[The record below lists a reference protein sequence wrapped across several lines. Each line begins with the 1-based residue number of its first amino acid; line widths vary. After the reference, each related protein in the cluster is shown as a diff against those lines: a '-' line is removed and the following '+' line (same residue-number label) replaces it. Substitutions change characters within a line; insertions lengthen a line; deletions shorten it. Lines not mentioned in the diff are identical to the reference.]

1 MGGLLPTQAILVAC
15 EGIFAYHDTE
25 DLLAF
30 SVQIYYIILKIKRAL
45 PQDCIP
51 MFSYPL
57 MQLKPVNSI
66 LHA

>member
-30 SVQIYYIILKIKRAL
+30 SVQIYSIILKIKKGL
-45 PQDCIP
+45 CPKTVFHIHSC
-51 MFSYPL
+51 S
-57 MQLKPVNSI
+57 
-66 LHA
+66 